1 MRDLGNVIAHIPAR
15 AGSKRVPAKNL
26 RFLAGQ
32 PLLAYTVQAA
42 LACKSLDSLYVN
54 TESEQIAALATELG
68 ALVYRRK
75 SGLAS
80 DTATSDEFNMDIIEA
95 LNPDTLMMINPVCP
109 LIESTDIEAAI
120 DAYRNDSVDTLI
132 TTTATQM
139 QCFYRNQPVNID
151 LNAQLASTQHNEP
164 VHVCNWAITIW
175 DAHKF
180 REHYYRQ
187 GFAVFGERRKLF
199 AIDPLKAIK
208 ISTEEDFRLA
218 ELLVEALRRRSVV
231 QPKIEYWSE

>member
-15 AGSKRVPAKNL
+15 AGSKRVPSKNL
-26 RFLAGQ
+26 RYLAGQ
-32 PLLAYTVQAA
+32 PLLAYAVRAA
-42 LACKSLDSLYVN
+42 LTCESLHSVYVN
-54 TESEQIAALATELG
+54 TDSDLIAALAEELG
-68 ALVYRRK
+68 ASVYRRK
-75 SGLAS
+75 SSLAS
-80 DTATSDEFNMDIIEA
+80 DTTTSDQFNMDIIEA

-180 REHYYRQ
+180 RERYYRQ
-187 GFAVFGERRKLF
+187 GFAVFGERRKLLP
-199 AIDPLKAIK
+199 IDPLKAIK

-218 ELLVEALRRRSVV
+218 ELLVEALRKIDIV
-231 QPKIEYWSE
+231 QPKVEYWSK